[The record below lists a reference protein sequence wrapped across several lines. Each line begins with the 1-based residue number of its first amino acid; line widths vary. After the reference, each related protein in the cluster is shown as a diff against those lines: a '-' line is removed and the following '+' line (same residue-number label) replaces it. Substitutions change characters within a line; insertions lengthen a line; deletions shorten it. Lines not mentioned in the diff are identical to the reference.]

1 MKHSYKENAMSLKAA
16 NAELILVEAALEGLE
31 DLAAG
36 RVLDEAELDEAL
48 SVASPASFT
57 QP

>member
-16 NAELILVEAALEGLE
+16 NAELILVQAALEGLE

-48 SVASPASFT
+48 SVALPASFT

>member
-16 NAELILVEAALEGLE
+16 NAELILVQAALDGLE
-31 DLAAG
+31 DLATG

-48 SVASPASFT
+48 SVAPPASFT
-57 QP
+57 QQ